1 MFVEFNVFKKIHK
14 HLHVFS
20 YYYYYYYYLW
30 LYFLTLGCLDLVD
43 SLLLLLAGTIT

>member
-20 YYYYYYYYLW
+20 YYYYLW